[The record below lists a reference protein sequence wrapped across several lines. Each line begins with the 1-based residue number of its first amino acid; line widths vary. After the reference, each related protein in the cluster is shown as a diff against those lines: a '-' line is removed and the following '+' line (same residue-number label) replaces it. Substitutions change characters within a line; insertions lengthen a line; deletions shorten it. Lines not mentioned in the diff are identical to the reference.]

1 MKLSREDADVFVPD
15 GVPMPL
21 ALRRATHVCVGAHQ
35 DDQEFMALHGIL
47 ECFGRKGRGFAGV
60 VVTNGAGS
68 SRTDIYADYSDEDM
82 VRVRVKEQ
90 RKAAVV
96 GEYACQVQLMHP
108 SGDVKRKGHPG
119 VLADLRAVFEVV
131 KPEVLYL
138 HNPADKHD
146 THVACCLRAIE
157 AIRSLPKDRR
167 PAKVLGCEIWRD
179 LDWLNDRDKVV
190 LPVDRFKNLA
200 AALSGVYD
208 SQITGGKRYDVAVA
222 GRRTAHASFFESHA
236 TDKADAL
243 SFAMDLTPL
252 LEDDGLDVLDYTLGF
267 LRRFES
273 EVRDRFSRLA

>member
-15 GVPMPL
+15 GAPMPE

-68 SRTDIYADYSDEDM
+68 ARTDIYADYTNEDM
-82 VRVRVKEQ
+82 IRVRVKEQ
-90 RKAAVV
+90 RKAATI
-96 GEYACQVQLMHP
+96 GEYACQIQLMHP
-108 SGDVKRKGHPG
+108 SGDVKKKGHPG
-119 VLADLRAVFEVV
+119 VLADLRAVLETVQ
-131 KPEVLYL
+131 PEVLYL

-146 THVACCLRAIE
+146 THVSSCLRAIE

-167 PAKVLGCEIWRD
+167 PKKVLGCEIWRD
-179 LDWLNDRDKVV
+179 LDWMNDGDKVV
-190 LPVDRFKNLA
+190 LPVDRLKNLA

-252 LEDDGLDVLDYTLGF
+252 AEDDNLDVLDYTLGF

>member
-1 MKLSREDADVFVPD
+1 MKLSRPDADVFVPD
-15 GVPMPL
+15 GAPMPE

-35 DDQEFMALHGIL
+35 DDQEFMALHGII

-68 SRTDIYADYSDEDM
+68 ARTDIYSDYTNEDM

-96 GEYACQVQLMHP
+96 GEYACQIQLMHP
-108 SGDVKRKGHPG
+108 SGDVKKKGHPG
-119 VLADLRAVFEVV
+119 VVADLRAVFEIAR
-131 KPEVLYL
+131 PEVLYL

-146 THVACCLRAIE
+146 THVSSCLRTIE

-167 PAKVLGCEIWRD
+167 PKKVLGCEIWRD
-179 LDWLNDRDKVV
+179 LDWLNDGDKVV
-190 LPVDRFKNLA
+190 LPVERFKNLA

-208 SQITGGKRYDVAVA
+208 SQITGGKRYDVAAA
-222 GRRTAHASFFESHA
+222 GRRTAHATFYESHA
-236 TDKADAL
+236 TDKTDAL
-243 SFAMDLTPL
+243 SFAMDLTPVV
-252 LEDDGLDVLDYTLGF
+252 EDEKLDVLDYTLGF
-267 LRRFES
+267 LRRFEG

>member
-119 VLADLRAVFEVV
+119 VLADLRAVFEVG

>member
-15 GVPMPL
+15 GAPMPE

-35 DDQEFMALHGIL
+35 DDQEFMALHGII

-68 SRTDIYADYSDEDM
+68 SRTDIYSDYTNEDM

-90 RKAAVV
+90 RKAAIV

-108 SGDVKRKGHPG
+108 SGDVKKKGHPG

-131 KPEVLYL
+131 RPEVLYL

-146 THVACCLRAIE
+146 THVSSCLRTIE
-157 AIRSLPKDRR
+157 AVRSLPKDRR
-167 PAKVLGCEIWRD
+167 PRKVLGCEIWRD
-179 LDWLNDRDKVV
+179 LDWLNDGDKVV

-208 SQITGGKRYDVAVA
+208 SQITGGKRYDVAAA
-222 GRRTAHASFFESHA
+222 GRRTAHATFYESHA
-236 TDKADAL
+236 TDKSDAL

-252 LEDDGLDVLDYTLGF
+252 VEDEKLDVLEYTLGF
-267 LRRFES
+267 LRRFEG

>member
-1 MKLSREDADVFVPD
+1 
-15 GVPMPL
+15 MPE

-68 SRTDIYADYSDEDM
+68 ARTDIYADFTNEDM

-90 RKAAVV
+90 RKAATI
-96 GEYACQVQLMHP
+96 GEYACQIQLMHP
-108 SGDVKRKGHPG
+108 SGDVKKKGHPG
-119 VLADLRAVFEVV
+119 VLADLRAVFETVR
-131 KPEVLYL
+131 PEVLYL

-146 THVACCLRAIE
+146 THVSSCLRAIE

-167 PAKVLGCEIWRD
+167 PKRVLGCEIWRD
-179 LDWLNDRDKVV
+179 LDWMNDGDKVV

-252 LEDDGLDVLDYTLGF
+252 VEDERLDVLDYTLGF

-273 EVRDRFSRLA
+273 EVRDRFARLG

>member
-1 MKLSREDADVFVPD
+1 MKLSRPDADVFVPD
-15 GVPMPL
+15 GAPMPE

-68 SRTDIYADYSDEDM
+68 ARTDIYADFTNEDM

-90 RKAAVV
+90 RKAATI
-96 GEYACQVQLMHP
+96 GEYACQIQLMHP
-108 SGDVKRKGHPG
+108 SGDVKKKGHPG
-119 VLADLRAVFEVV
+119 VLADLRAVFETVR
-131 KPEVLYL
+131 PEVLYL

-146 THVACCLRAIE
+146 THVSSCLRAIE

-167 PAKVLGCEIWRD
+167 PKRVLGCEIWRD
-179 LDWLNDRDKVV
+179 LDWMNDGDKVV

-252 LEDDGLDVLDYTLGF
+252 AEDDKLDVLDYTLGF
-267 LRRFES
+267 LRRFEG